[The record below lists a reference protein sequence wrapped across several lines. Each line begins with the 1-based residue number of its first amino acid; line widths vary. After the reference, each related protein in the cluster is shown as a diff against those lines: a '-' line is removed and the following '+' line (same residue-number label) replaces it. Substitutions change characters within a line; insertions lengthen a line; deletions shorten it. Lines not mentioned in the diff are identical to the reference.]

1 MESAGVLLWEID
13 QQSIVS
19 WIPEAVHQWSYGL
32 IAICLY
38 VHPRLENLL
47 VGEMTPHMG
56 RGLS

>member
-1 MESAGVLLWEID
+1 MWEID